1 MSVIARFKCRS
12 ELIYHRSAFLPRF
25 SPCLCSSLLELSR
38 RRLSRARLLR
48 LLRLLLLRLRLLL
61 LLLRLL
67 LLHSSTLFVADDGCR
82 DPRLPGRKLPP

>member
-1 MSVIARFKCRS
+1 MNLFIIAPLFYLVLARVCAQVYS
-12 ELIYHRSAFLPRF
+12 DCLVAV
-25 SPCLCSSLLELSR
+25 SP
-38 RRLSRARLLR
+38 ARLLR

>member
-12 ELIYHRSAFLPRF
+12 ELIYHRSAFLPRLARV
-25 SPCLCSSLLELSR
+25 CAQLELSR